1 MKLIHLALGGALV
14 LLGATLDRLY
24 ERRCQHRQDDLL
36 DESLDATYP
45 ASDPT
50 ATQDFSAP
58 EERSAGVVRPTPG
71 RLH

>member
-1 MKLIHLALGGALV
+1 MILGGALV
-14 LLGATLDRLY
+14 WAGVALDRLY
-24 ERRCQHRQDDLL
+24 ARRCEQRVDEML
-36 DESLDATYP
+36 DESLDGTYP

-58 EERSAGVVRPTPG
+58 EERRATAPLPTPG